1 MAINLNILMWVIVE
15 SGILWK
21 CGFHI
26 SRGELWIHCIDLV
39 SRQRDHY
46 GFRFFMNR
54 ENVWYRWA
62 TDPTFFIWHTFNP
75 YPWILETNPKRG
87 TITERVSREKKN
99 PERSIEKISICFC
112 ALDFFQK
119 TRSVMVRKM
128 AYIFVQHGILPLI
141 LAYAIRNLHHS
152 IAQLTLYLYI

>member
-46 GFRFFMNR
+46 GFRFYMNK

-62 TDPTFFIWHTFNP
+62 TDLSFYLAHLKQPGSDYFKIRFFGIANDFLTVVYSKVAYSAINNWNQTEYDRTWPCVSLHIILFIDGPSDMVHIIWSIW
-75 YPWILETNPKRG
+75 YG
-87 TITERVSREKKN
+87 T
-99 PERSIEKISICFC
+99 
-112 ALDFFQK
+112 
-119 TRSVMVRKM
+119 
-128 AYIFVQHGILPLI
+128 YILP
-141 LAYAIRNLHHS
+141 NNKN
-152 IAQLTLYLYI
+152 